1 MKVYYNICASSTC
14 NCEKTPKNAVWTWA
28 MSDFAYTQKRRT
40 MFSQSGLQPRNR
52 DGIASFV
59 WLSPLAY
66 DKIHHVIIDW
76 ASMVVNID
84 NVS

>member
-1 MKVYYNICASSTC
+1 
-14 NCEKTPKNAVWTWA
+14 

-66 DKIHHVIIDW
+66 DKIHHVIID
-76 ASMVVNID
+76 
-84 NVS
+84 